1 MLSPGALDVQ
11 DLVIVKDLFSWT
23 LYVDVVVLTDGGNVL
38 DIIMLSVL
46 IALRTA
52 RIPITT
58 PIKNADQE
66 ETDFT
71 IDDDPTHFRRIN
83 CQTIPLGI
91 SLYLMGD
98 TLLVDATQ
106 EEEDCVDSW
115 VLFCVNRKKEI
126 VNITSLYG
134 KMDSQV
140 LLGSLQ
146 VVSLCSDFL
155 FQLIDSAVDV
165 RVARWV
171 DGLES
176 GREVDVQ
183 PAPFRSRSV
192 RLACLFSNTAV

>member
-1 MLSPGALDVQ
+1 MSHGALDIE
-11 DLVIVKDLFSWT
+11 DLKIIPNLFHWT
-23 LYVDVVVLTDGGNVL
+23 LYVDVIVLTDTGNVF

-66 ETDFT
+66 EKDFT

-83 CQTIPLGI
+83 CQSIPIGI
-91 SLYLMGD
+91 SLFVVGD

-115 VLFCVNRKKEI
+115 VLFCVNRRKEI
-126 VNITSLYG
+126 VNITSLFG
-134 KMDSQV
+134 KMDSQI

-146 VVSLCSDFL
+146 VVSMCSDFL
-155 FQLIDSAVDV
+155 FELIDSVIDV
-165 RVARWV
+165 VI
-171 DGLES
+171 GT
-176 GREVDVQ
+176 
-183 PAPFRSRSV
+183 RSD
-192 RLACLFSNTAV
+192 L